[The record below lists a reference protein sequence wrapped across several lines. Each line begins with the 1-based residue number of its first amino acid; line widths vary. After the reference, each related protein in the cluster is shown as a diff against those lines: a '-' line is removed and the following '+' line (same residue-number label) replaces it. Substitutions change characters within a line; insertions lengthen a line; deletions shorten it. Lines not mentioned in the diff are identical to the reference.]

1 MRLCFRAALAIAAV
15 LSGGFERELLT
26 KAEFLFDDVG
36 ELVREIDRID
46 EYFNNE

>member
-1 MRLCFRAALAIAAV
+1 
-15 LSGGFERELLT
+15 LT

-36 ELVREIDRID
+36 ELVREIDRVD